1 MTLKEFIQNELT
13 IRCMDASL
21 EIKMIKRPFSTTN
34 GFVSVFKNE
43 LLATRMSHIAD
54 AILNKEV
61 VNTQFASYIETSYI
75 FSENKEPTKRTTI
88 KEYFENNIIFKT
100 PFENYTIFLANV
112 EGKNSDEYTYK
123 TREELIRKWGN
134 ICVYGPT
141 IATKI
146 IKKYTILI
154 KDN

>member
-13 IRCMDASL
+13 IRCMDTSL

-61 VNTQFASYIETSYI
+61 INTQFASYIETSYI
-75 FSENKEPTKRTTI
+75 FSENKEPTKKTTI
-88 KEYFENNIIFKT
+88 KEYFENNIL
-100 PFENYTIFLANV
+100 FLTSV
-112 EGKNSDEYTYK
+112 KGKNGDEYTYK
-123 TREELIRKWGN
+123 TREELIHKWGN

>member
-21 EIKMIKRPFSTTN
+21 EIKILKRPFSTTN

-61 VNTQFASYIETSYI
+61 VNTQFASYIETNYI
-75 FSENKEPTKRTTI
+75 FGENKEPTKRTTI

-112 EGKNSDEYTYK
+112 EGKNSDEYNYT
-123 TREELIRKWGN
+123 TREELIHKWGN
-134 ICVYGPT
+134 VCVYGPT

>member
-1 MTLKEFIQNELT
+1 MTLKEFIQNGLT
-13 IRCMDASL
+13 IRYTGASL

-43 LLATRMSHIAD
+43 LLATRMSHIPD

-75 FSENKEPTKRTTI
+75 FGENKEPTKRTTI

-123 TREELIRKWGN
+123 TREELIHKWGN
-134 ICVYGPT
+134 VCVYGPT
-141 IATKI
+141 IVTNI

>member
-13 IRCMDASL
+13 IRCMDTSL

-54 AILNKEV
+54 DILNKEV
-61 VNTQFASYIETSYI
+61 LNTQFASYIETSYI
-75 FSENKEPTKRTTI
+75 FSENKEPAKRTTI
-88 KEYFENNIIFKT
+88 KEYFENNTIFKT

-112 EGKNSDEYTYK
+112 KEKNTDEYNYK
-123 TREELIRKWGN
+123 TREELIHKWGN
-134 ICVYGPT
+134 VCVYGPI

>member
-21 EIKMIKRPFSTTN
+21 EIKIAKPD

-61 VNTQFASYIETSYI
+61 VNTQFASYIETSM
-75 FSENKEPTKRTTI
+75 
-88 KEYFENNIIFKT
+88 
-100 PFENYTIFLANV
+100 
-112 EGKNSDEYTYK
+112 G
-123 TREELIRKWGN
+123 
-134 ICVYGPT
+134 
-141 IATKI
+141 
-146 IKKYTILI
+146 
-154 KDN
+154 

>member
-13 IRCMDASL
+13 IRCMDTSL

-54 AILNKEV
+54 NILNKEV
-61 VNTQFASYIETSYI
+61 LNTQFASYIETSYI
-75 FSENKEPTKRTTI
+75 FSENKEPAKRTTI
-88 KEYFENNIIFKT
+88 KEYFENNTILKT
-100 PFENYTIFLANV
+100 PFEKYTIFLANV
-112 EGKNSDEYTYK
+112 KGKNSDEYNYT
-123 TREELIRKWGN
+123 TREELIHKWGN
-134 ICVYGPT
+134 VCVYGPIIT
-141 IATKI
+141 TKI

>member
-13 IRCMDASL
+13 IRCMDTSL
-21 EIKMIKRPFSTTN
+21 EIKIAKPD

-88 KEYFENNIIFKT
+88 KEYFENNIILKT

-141 IATKI
+141 ITTKI

>member
-1 MTLKEFIQNELT
+1 MTLKEFIQNGLT
-13 IRCMDASL
+13 IRYTGASL

-43 LLATRMSHIAD
+43 LLATRMSHIPD
-54 AILNKEV
+54 DILNKEV

-123 TREELIRKWGN
+123 TREELIHKWGN
-134 ICVYGPT
+134 VCVYGPT
-141 IATKI
+141 IVTNI